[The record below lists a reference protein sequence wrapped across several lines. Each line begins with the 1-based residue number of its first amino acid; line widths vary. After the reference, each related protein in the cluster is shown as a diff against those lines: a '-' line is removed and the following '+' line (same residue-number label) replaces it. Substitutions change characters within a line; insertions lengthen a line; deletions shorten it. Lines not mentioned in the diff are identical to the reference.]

1 MRTTLAWI
9 GMVLVDPDYRR
20 QGMATPATA
29 PVSHLVLGCI
39 VYAFRCAHPF
49 GTHQFDVVSD
59 LTVPVEA

>member
-1 MRTTLAWI
+1 MR
-9 GMVLVDPDYRR
+9 
-20 QGMATPATA
+20 ATAATA

-39 VYAFRCAHPF
+39 VYALRCAHPF